1 MRKLLIANRG
11 EIACRISRAAKAL
24 GIATVAVY
32 AEADAATLHV
42 ASADEAVAIGP
53 SKPAMSYLRI
63 EAILD
68 AARQTGADAV
78 HPGYGFL
85 AENAGFAEAVEA
97 AGLTFVGPTPAQ
109 IAMMGDK
116 ARAREAAEA
125 AGVPVLPA
133 SPRIAPRPQDS
144 GALDGL
150 EEAGA
155 QVGFPLLVKAVAG
168 GGGIGMKLVAES
180 TDLRPAVEALQSMAA
195 RAFGDGT
202 AYLERYVAAARHVEV
217 QVFGLGDGR
226 AVHLFERECSVQRR
240 FQKILEESP
249 SPGITPETRAA
260 MCAAAQAL
268 AARVGYRS
276 AGTIEF
282 VVDDKTGAFFFLEM
296 NTRIQVEHPVTEM
309 VTGIDIVQM
318 QLRLARGEDVAPALE
333 GITARGHAIECR
345 LCAENPERMF
355 LPSPGKITRLIWPE
369 MPPCGV
375 DLRIDSGV
383 REGDTI
389 TAFYDSLLAK
399 IIVHGEDRATAI
411 AGMRSAL
418 SGVTIE
424 GIVTNLDFL
433 RRLLDHPAFIAG
445 QTMTGFIETH
455 RATLFPP
462 KTGETAA

>member
-1 MRKLLIANRG
+1 
-11 EIACRISRAAKAL
+11 L

-32 AEADAATLHV
+32 SEADVAALHV
-42 ASADEAVAIGP
+42 AAADEAMAIGP
-53 SKPAMSYLRI
+53 SKPAASYLRI
-63 EAILD
+63 EAILA
-68 AARQTGADAV
+68 AARRAGADAV

-97 AGLTFVGPTPAQ
+97 AGLIFVGPTPAQ

-133 SPRIAPRPQDS
+133 SARIAP
-144 GALDGL
+144 GELDGL
-150 EEAGA
+150 EAAGA

-168 GGGIGMKLVAES
+168 GGGIGMRLVAKPEE
-180 TDLRPAVEALQSMAA
+180 LRPAVEALQSMAA

-226 AVHLFERECSVQRR
+226 AAHLLERECSVQRR

-249 SPGITPETRAA
+249 SPGISAATRAA

-268 AARVGYRS
+268 AQRVGYRS

-282 VVDDKTGAFFFLEM
+282 VVDDETGAFYFLEM

-309 VTGIDIVQM
+309 ITGLDLVQL
-318 QLRLARGEDVAPALE
+318 QLRLARGEDVAASLT
-333 GITARGHAIECR
+333 GVTARGHAIECR

-355 LPSPGKITRLIWPE
+355 LPSPGRITRLVWPE
-369 MPPCGV
+369 MVG
-375 DLRIDSGV
+375 LRIDSGV
-383 REGDTI
+383 REGDTV

-399 IIVHGEDRATAI
+399 IIVHGPDRAGAITA
-411 AGMRSAL
+411 MRDGLA
-418 SGVTIE
+418 GVTIE
-424 GIVTNLDFL
+424 GIVTNLGFL

-445 QTMTGFIETH
+445 ATTTGFIELH

>member
-11 EIACRISRAAKAL
+11 EIACRVARAAKAL

-32 AEADAATLHV
+32 SEADAGALHV
-42 ASADEAVAIGP
+42 AAADEAVAIGP
-53 SKPAMSYLRI
+53 SKPAASYLRI

-97 AGLTFVGPTPAQ
+97 AGLVFVGPTPAQ
-109 IAMMGDK
+109 ITMMGDK

-133 SPRIAPRPQDS
+133 SSRIAPPLKEL
-144 GALDGL
+144 GELEGLD
-150 EEAGA
+150 EAGA
-155 QVGFPLLVKAVAG
+155 RVGFPLLVKAVAG
-168 GGGIGMKLVAES
+168 GGGIGMKLVAKSAE
-180 TDLRPAVEALQSMAA
+180 LRPAVEALQSMAA

-202 AYLERYVAAARHVEV
+202 AYLECYVAAARHVEV

-226 AVHLFERECSVQRR
+226 AAHLFERECSVQRR

-268 AARVGYRS
+268 TARIGYRS

-282 VVDDKTGAFFFLEM
+282 VVDDETGAFYFLEM

-309 VTGIDIVQM
+309 ITGVDLVQM
-318 QLRLARGEDVAPALE
+318 QLRLARGEDVAPALN
-333 GITARGHAIECR
+333 GVTARGHAIECR

-355 LPSPGKITRLIWPE
+355 LPSPGRITRLVWPE
-369 MPPCGV
+369 MPG
-375 DLRIDSGV
+375 LRIDSGV
-383 REGDTI
+383 REGDTV
-389 TAFYDSLLAK
+389 TAFYDSLMAK
-399 IIVHGEDRATAI
+399 IIVLGEDRATAI

-418 SGVTIE
+418 AGVTIE
-424 GIVTNLDFL
+424 GIVTNLGFL

-445 QTMTGFIETH
+445 ATTTGFIETH
-455 RATLFPP
+455 RGTLFPP
-462 KTGETAA
+462 KTGETAT

>member
-1 MRKLLIANRG
+1 M
-11 EIACRISRAAKAL
+11 

-32 AEADAATLHV
+32 SEADVAALHV
-42 ASADEAVAIGP
+42 AAADEAMAIGP
-53 SKPAMSYLRI
+53 SKPAASYLRI
-63 EAILD
+63 EAILA
-68 AARQTGADAV
+68 AARRAGADAV

-97 AGLTFVGPTPAQ
+97 AGLIFVGPTPAQ

-133 SPRIAPRPQDS
+133 SARIAP
-144 GALDGL
+144 GELDGL
-150 EEAGA
+150 EAAGA

-168 GGGIGMKLVAES
+168 GGGIGMRLVAKPEE
-180 TDLRPAVEALQSMAA
+180 LRPAVEALQSMAA

-226 AVHLFERECSVQRR
+226 AAHLLERECSVQRR

-249 SPGITPETRAA
+249 SPGISAATRAA

-268 AARVGYRS
+268 AQRVGYRS

-282 VVDDKTGAFFFLEM
+282 VVDDETGAFYFLEM

-309 VTGIDIVQM
+309 ITGLDLVQL
-318 QLRLARGEDVAPALE
+318 QLRLARGEDVAASLT
-333 GITARGHAIECR
+333 GVTARGHAIECR

-355 LPSPGKITRLIWPE
+355 LPSPGRITRLVWPE
-369 MPPCGV
+369 MVG
-375 DLRIDSGV
+375 LRIDSGV
-383 REGDTI
+383 REGDTV

-399 IIVHGEDRATAI
+399 IIVHGPDRAGAITA
-411 AGMRSAL
+411 MRDGLA
-418 SGVTIE
+418 GVTIE
-424 GIVTNLDFL
+424 GIVTNLGFL

-445 QTMTGFIETH
+445 ATTTGFIELH

>member
-11 EIACRISRAAKAL
+11 EIACRIARAAKAL
-24 GIATVAVY
+24 GIATVAVF
-32 AEADAATLHV
+32 AEADAGALHV
-42 ASADEAVAIGP
+42 AACDEAVAIGP
-53 SKPAMSYLRI
+53 SKPAASYLRI

-68 AARQTGADAV
+68 AALQTGADAV

-85 AENAGFAEAVEA
+85 AENSGFAEAVEA
-97 AGLTFVGPTPAQ
+97 AGLIFVGPAPAQ

-116 ARAREAAEA
+116 GRARDAAEA

-133 SPRIAPRPQDS
+133 SPRIAP

-155 QVGFPLLVKAVAG
+155 VVGFPLLVKAVAG
-168 GGGIGMKLVAES
+168 GGGIGMRLVAKPE
-180 TDLRPAVEALQSMAA
+180 DLRPAVEALQSMAV

-202 AYLERYVAAARHVEV
+202 AYLERYVASARHVEV

-226 AVHLFERECSVQRR
+226 AAHLFERECSVQRR

-260 MCAAAQAL
+260 MCEAAQRL

-282 VVDDKTGAFFFLEM
+282 VVDDETGAFYFLEM

-309 VTGIDIVQM
+309 ITGLDLVQL
-318 QLRLARGEDVAPALE
+318 QLRLARGEDVAPVLE
-333 GITARGHAIECR
+333 GVTARGHAIECR
-345 LCAENPERMF
+345 LCAENPDRMF
-355 LPSPGKITRLIWPE
+355 LPSPGRITRLVWPE
-369 MPPCGV
+369 APG
-375 DLRIDSGV
+375 LRIDAGM
-383 REGDTI
+383 REGDTV

-399 IIVHGEDRATAI
+399 IIVHGENRTAAI
-411 AGMRSAL
+411 AAMREAL
-418 SGVTIE
+418 AGVAIE
-424 GIVTNLDFL
+424 GIVTNLGFL

-445 QTMTGFIETH
+445 ATTTGFIETN
-455 RATLFPP
+455 RATLFGPG
-462 KTGETAA
+462 TGETAA

>member
-11 EIACRISRAAKAL
+11 EIACRIARAAKAL

-32 AEADAATLHV
+32 SEADSTALHV
-42 ASADEAVAIGP
+42 TAADEAVAIGP
-53 SKPAMSYLRI
+53 SKPALSYLRVD
-63 EAILD
+63 AIVD

-97 AGLTFVGPTPAQ
+97 AGLIFVGPTPAQ

-133 SPRIAPRPQDS
+133 SPRIAQ
-144 GALDGL
+144 GALNDL
-150 EEAGA
+150 QEAGER
-155 QVGFPLLVKAVAG
+155 VSFPLLVKAVAG
-168 GGGIGMKLVAES
+168 GGGIGMKLVAKSSE
-180 TDLRPAVEALQSMAA
+180 LRPAVEALQSMAA

-226 AVHLFERECSVQRR
+226 AAHLFERECSVQRR

-249 SPGITPETRAA
+249 SPGISPETRAA

-268 AARVGYRS
+268 TARIGYRS
-276 AGTIEF
+276 AGTMEF
-282 VVDDKTGAFFFLEM
+282 VVDDETGAFFFLEM

-309 VTGIDIVQM
+309 ITGLDLVQL
-318 QLRLARGEDVAPALE
+318 QLRLADGEDVAPALE
-333 GITARGHAIECR
+333 YVKPRGHAIECR
-345 LCAENPERMF
+345 LCAEDPERMF
-355 LPSPGKITRLIWPE
+355 LPSPGKITRLVWPS
-369 MPPCGV
+369 GSG
-375 DLRIDSGV
+375 LRIDGGV
-383 REGDTI
+383 REGDTV
-389 TAFYDSLLAK
+389 TAFYDSLIAK
-399 IIVHGEDRATAI
+399 IIVHAGDRTAAI
-411 AGMRSAL
+411 AAMRSAL
-418 SGVTIE
+418 AGIIIE
-424 GIVTNLDFL
+424 GIITNLDFL
-433 RRLLDHPAFIAG
+433 RRLLEHPAFIAG
-445 QTMTGFIETH
+445 ATTTGFIDMH

-462 KTGETAA
+462 RTGETAA

>member
-11 EIACRISRAAKAL
+11 EIACRVARAARAL
-24 GIATVAVY
+24 GVATVAVY
-32 AEADAATLHV
+32 ADADAEALHV
-42 ASADEAVAIGP
+42 AVADEAVAIGP
-53 SKPAMSYLRI
+53 SKPAASYLNVD
-63 EAILD
+63 AILD

-85 AENAGFAEAVEA
+85 AENSKFAEAVEA
-97 AGLTFVGPTPAQ
+97 AGLLFVGPTPTQ

-133 SPRIAPRPQDS
+133 SPRIAP
-144 GALDGL
+144 GAVDGL
-150 EEAGA
+150 DEACA
-155 QVGFPLLVKAVAG
+155 RVGFPMLVKAVAG
-168 GGGIGMKLVAES
+168 GGGIGMRLVTKHE
-180 TDLRPAVEALQSMAA
+180 DLHPSVEALQSMAA

-226 AVHLFERECSVQRR
+226 AEHLFERECSVQRR

-249 SPGITPETRAA
+249 SPGITTKIRAA
-260 MCAAAQAL
+260 MCAAAAAL
-268 AARVGYRS
+268 TARIGYRS

-282 VVDDKTGAFFFLEM
+282 VVDDDTGAFFFLEM

-309 VTGIDIVQM
+309 ITGLDLVQL
-318 QLRLARGEDVAPALE
+318 QLRLARGEDVAPALT
-333 GITARGHAIECR
+333 GVTVQGHAIECR
-345 LCAENPERMF
+345 LCAENPDRMF
-355 LPSPGKITRLIWPE
+355 LPSPGRITRLVWPE
-369 MPPCGV
+369 GAGI
-375 DLRIDSGV
+375 RIDSGV
-383 REGDTI
+383 REGDTV
-389 TAFYDSLLAK
+389 TAFYDPLIAK

-424 GIVTNLDFL
+424 GIVTNLYFL
-433 RRLLDHPAFIAG
+433 RRLLDHPAYIAG
-445 QTMTGFIETH
+445 ATTTGFIETH
-455 RATLFPP
+455 RAALFPP
-462 KTGETAA
+462 KAGDTAA

>member
-11 EIACRISRAAKAL
+11 EIACRIARAAQSL

-32 AEADAATLHV
+32 SDADASALHV
-42 ASADEAVAIGP
+42 AAADEAVAIGP
-53 SKPAMSYLRI
+53 SKPASSYLRI
-63 EAILD
+63 ETILD

-85 AENAGFAEAVEA
+85 AENAAFAEAVEA
-97 AGLTFVGPTPAQ
+97 AGLTFVGPTPTQ

-116 ARAREAAEA
+116 ASAREAAEA

-133 SPRIAPRPQDS
+133 SARISPGQ
-144 GALDGL
+144 LDGL
-150 EEAGA
+150 EEAGVR
-155 QVGFPLLVKAVAG
+155 VGFPLLVKAVAG
-168 GGGIGMKLVAES
+168 GGGIGMKLVAKPTE
-180 TDLRPAVEALQSMAA
+180 LRGAVEALQSMAA

-226 AVHLFERECSVQRR
+226 AAHLFERECSVQRR

-249 SPGITPETRAA
+249 SPGISAETRVA
-260 MCAAAQAL
+260 MCLAAEAL
-268 AARVGYRS
+268 AARIGYRS

-282 VVDDKTGAFFFLEM
+282 VVDDETGAFFFLEM

-309 VTGIDIVQM
+309 ITHLDLVQM
-318 QLRLARGEDVAPALE
+318 QLRLAAGEDVAPVLE
-333 GITARGHAIECR
+333 GIASHGHAIECR

-355 LPSPGKITRLIWPE
+355 LPSPGKITRLVWPE
-369 MPPCGV
+369 AAAV
-375 DLRIDSGV
+375 RIDSGV

-389 TAFYDSLLAK
+389 TAFYDSMLAK
-399 IIVHGEDRATAI
+399 IIVHGADRAAAI

-418 SGVTIE
+418 AGVAIE

-445 QTMTGFIETH
+445 YTTTGFIETH

>member
-11 EIACRISRAAKAL
+11 EIACRIARAAKAL

-32 AEADAATLHV
+32 SEADSTALHV
-42 ASADEAVAIGP
+42 TAADEAVAIGP
-53 SKPAMSYLRI
+53 SKPALSYLRVD
-63 EAILD
+63 AIVE

-85 AENAGFAEAVEA
+85 AENSGFAEAVEA
-97 AGLTFVGPTPAQ
+97 AGLIFVGPTPAQ

-133 SPRIAPRPQDS
+133 SPRIAQ
-144 GALDGL
+144 GALNDL
-150 EEAGA
+150 QEAGER
-155 QVGFPLLVKAVAG
+155 VGFPLLVKAVAG
-168 GGGIGMKLVAES
+168 GGGIGMKLVAKSSE
-180 TDLRPAVEALQSMAA
+180 LRPAVEALQSMAA

-226 AVHLFERECSVQRR
+226 AAHFFERECSVQRR

-249 SPGITPETRAA
+249 SPGISPDTRAA

-268 AARVGYRS
+268 TAQIGYRS
-276 AGTIEF
+276 AGTMEF
-282 VVDDKTGAFFFLEM
+282 VVDDETGAFFFLEM

-309 VTGIDIVQM
+309 ITGLDLVQL
-318 QLRLARGEDVAPALE
+318 QLRLADGEDVAPALE
-333 GITARGHAIECR
+333 HVKPRGHAIECR
-345 LCAENPERMF
+345 LCAEDPERMF
-355 LPSPGKITRLIWPE
+355 LPSPGKITRLVWSS
-369 MPPCGV
+369 GSG
-375 DLRIDSGV
+375 LRIDSGV
-383 REGDTI
+383 REGDTV
-389 TAFYDSLLAK
+389 TAFYDSLIAK
-399 IIVHGEDRATAI
+399 IIVHANDRTAAI
-411 AGMRSAL
+411 AAMRSAL
-418 SGVTIE
+418 AGIIID

-433 RRLLDHPAFIAG
+433 RRLLEHPAFIAG
-445 QTMTGFIETH
+445 ATTTGFIDMH

-462 KTGETAA
+462 RTGETAA

>member
-11 EIACRISRAAKAL
+11 EIACRIARAAKAL
-24 GIATVAVY
+24 GIPTVAVFS
-32 AEADAATLHV
+32 EADAAALHV
-42 ASADEAVAIGP
+42 AAADEALAIGA

-68 AARQTGADAV
+68 AAQQTGADAV

-85 AENAGFAEAVEA
+85 AESASFAEAVEA

-116 ARAREAAEA
+116 ASAREAAKA

-133 SPRIAPRPQDS
+133 SPRIAP
-144 GALDGL
+144 GALNGL

-155 QVGFPLLVKAVAG
+155 EVGFPLLVKAVAG
-168 GGGIGMKLVAES
+168 GGGIGMKLVAKPS
-180 TDLRPAVEALQSMAA
+180 DLRMAVEALQSMAA
-195 RAFGDGT
+195 RAFGDGA

-226 AVHLFERECSVQRR
+226 AIHLFERECSLQRR

-249 SPGITPETRAA
+249 SPGISPETRVA

-268 AARVGYRS
+268 TERIGYRS

-282 VVDDKTGAFFFLEM
+282 IVDDKTGAYFFLEM

-309 VTGIDIVQM
+309 ITGLDLVQL
-318 QLRLARGEDVAPALE
+318 QLRLARGEDVAPALDAV
-333 GITARGHAIECR
+333 TAEGHAIECR
-345 LCAENPERMF
+345 LCAENPDRMF
-355 LPSPGKITRLIWPE
+355 LPSPGRVTRLIWPE
-369 MPPCGV
+369 MGG
-375 DLRIDSGV
+375 LRIDSGV
-383 REGDTI
+383 REGDTV

-399 IIVHGEDRATAI
+399 IIVHAGDRAAAI
-411 AGMRSAL
+411 AAMRAAL
-418 SGVTIE
+418 GGVVIE

-433 RRLLDHPAFIAG
+433 SRLLDHPAFGAG
-445 QTMTGFIETH
+445 ATTTGFIETH

>member
-1 MRKLLIANRG
+1 
-11 EIACRISRAAKAL
+11 L

-32 AEADAATLHV
+32 SEADVAALHV
-42 ASADEAVAIGP
+42 AAADEAMAVGP
-53 SKPAMSYLRI
+53 SKPAASYLRI
-63 EAILD
+63 EAILA
-68 AARQTGADAV
+68 AARRTGADAV

-97 AGLTFVGPTPAQ
+97 AGLIFVGPTPAQ

-133 SPRIAPRPQDS
+133 SPRIAP

-168 GGGIGMKLVAES
+168 GGGIGMRLVAKPEE
-180 TDLRPAVEALQSMAA
+180 LRPAVEALQSMAA

-226 AVHLFERECSVQRR
+226 AAHLFERECSVQRR

-249 SPGITPETRAA
+249 SPGISAGTRAA

-268 AARVGYRS
+268 AERVGYRS

-282 VVDDKTGAFFFLEM
+282 VVDDETGAFYFLEM

-309 VTGIDIVQM
+309 ITGLDLVQL
-318 QLRLARGEDVAPALE
+318 QLRLARGEDVAASIT
-333 GITARGHAIECR
+333 GATARGHAIECR

-355 LPSPGKITRLIWPE
+355 LPSPGRITRLVWPE
-369 MPPCGV
+369 MVG
-375 DLRIDSGV
+375 LRIDSGV
-383 REGDTI
+383 REGDTV

-399 IIVHGEDRATAI
+399 IIVHGPDRAGAM
-411 AGMRSAL
+411 AAMRDAL
-418 SGVTIE
+418 AGVTIE

-445 QTMTGFIETH
+445 ATTTGFIEMY

>member
-11 EIACRISRAAKAL
+11 EIACRIARAAKAL
-24 GIATVAVY
+24 DVATVAVFS
-32 AEADAATLHV
+32 EADAAALHV
-42 ASADEAVAIGP
+42 AAADEAVAIGP

-68 AARQTGADAV
+68 AALATGADAV

-85 AENAGFAEAVEA
+85 AENAAFAEAVEA
-97 AGLTFVGPTPAQ
+97 AGLIFVGPTPAQ

-133 SPRIAPRPQDS
+133 SARIAP

-168 GGGIGMKLVAES
+168 GGGIGMKLVATS
-180 TDLRPAVEALQSMAA
+180 TELRPAVEALQSMAA

-226 AVHLFERECSVQRR
+226 AAHLFERECSVQRR

-249 SPGITPETRAA
+249 SPGISPETRAA
-260 MCAAAQAL
+260 MCAAARRL
-268 AARVGYRS
+268 AERVGYRS

-282 VVDDKTGAFFFLEM
+282 VVDDETGAFFFLEM

-309 VTGIDIVQM
+309 ITDLDLVQL

-333 GITARGHAIECR
+333 GVAARGHAIQCR

-369 MPPCGV
+369 GPG
-375 DLRIDSGV
+375 LRIDSGV
-383 REGDTI
+383 REGDTV

-399 IIVHGEDRATAI
+399 MIVHGADRATAI
-411 AGMRSAL
+411 AGIRAAL
-418 SGVTIE
+418 GGVVIE

-445 QTMTGFIETH
+445 ATTTCFIETH
-455 RATLFPP
+455 RATLFGPR
-462 KTGETAA
+462 TGETAA

>member
-11 EIACRISRAAKAL
+11 EIACRIIRAAKAL
-24 GIATVAVY
+24 GLATVAVY
-32 AEADAATLHV
+32 SEADAAALHV
-42 ASADEAVAIGP
+42 AAADEAVPIGP

-97 AGLTFVGPTPAQ
+97 AGLIFVGPTPAQ

-116 ARAREAAEA
+116 ARAREAAAA

-133 SPRIAPRPQDS
+133 SARIAA

-168 GGGIGMKLVAES
+168 GGGIGMKLVASSAE
-180 TDLRPAVEALQSMAA
+180 LRPAVAALQSMAA

-226 AVHLFERECSVQRR
+226 AAHLFERECSVQRR

-260 MCAAAQAL
+260 MCAAAQRL
-268 AARVGYRS
+268 AEQVGYRS

-282 VVDDKTGAFFFLEM
+282 VVDDETGRFFFLEM

-309 VTGIDIVQM
+309 ITGLDLVQM
-318 QLRLARGEDVAPALE
+318 QLRLARGEDLAAALD
-333 GITARGHAIECR
+333 GLAATGHAIECR
-345 LCAENPERMF
+345 FCAENPERMF
-355 LPSPGKITRLIWPE
+355 LPSPGRITRLVLPE
-369 MPPCGV
+369 ATG
-375 DLRIDSGV
+375 LRIDSGV
-383 REGDTI
+383 REGDSV

-399 IIVHGEDRATAI
+399 IIVHGPDRAA
-411 AGMRSAL
+411 AMAAMRAAL
-418 SGVTIE
+418 GGVSIE
-424 GIVTNLDFL
+424 GILTNLSFL
-433 RRLLDHPAFIAG
+433 RRLLDHPAFVAG
-445 QTMTGFIETH
+445 ETLTGFIDTH

-462 KTGETAA
+462 ANGETAA